1 MELFEELIFW
11 IDSNLALSLAPLIL
25 TLLIGQKLFFKT
37 LDVGKYYLAI
47 RLFIL
52 FFTLLNIL
60 YFLLDILFSDELEAL
75 IQRSNGPYGII
86 YGFLLFS
93 SLVLPLS
100 LFIKSLA
107 QNVYYLLFIAI
118 FLKIGWFFEKFV
130 IISTQ
135 LHRDYLP
142 ENEINYSSI
151 LNPFLEPF
159 VKGFIVGLIL
169 IMVGMFR
176 KKWLHK

>member
-37 LDVGKYYLAI
+37 LDVSNYYLAI

-52 FFTLLNIL
+52 FFTFLNIL
-60 YFLLDILFSDELEAL
+60 YFFLDILFFNELEAF
-75 IQRSNGPYGII
+75 IQRSSGPYGFI

-93 SLVLPLS
+93 SLFLPLS
-100 LFIKSLA
+100 LFKKSWS
-107 QNVYYLLFIAI
+107 QNGYYLLFIAV

-142 ENEINYSSI
+142 ENEIIYSSI